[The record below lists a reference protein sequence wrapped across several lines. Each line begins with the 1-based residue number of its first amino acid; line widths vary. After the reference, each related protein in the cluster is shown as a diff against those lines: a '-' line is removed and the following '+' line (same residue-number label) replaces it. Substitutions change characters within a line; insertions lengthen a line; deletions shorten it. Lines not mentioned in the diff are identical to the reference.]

1 VKALENSNNMSSG
14 FIMMRWLFYFYS
26 LLLAPLLYNSIT
38 TSLIP
43 NIVIKYLVAI
53 GYPKRL
59 DLQKILTLQILKTLY
74 SAFLISFLC

>member
-1 VKALENSNNMSSG
+1 MCICVYIYFLL
-14 FIMMRWLFYFYS
+14 FIYS

-43 NIVIKYLVAI
+43 NIVITDLVAI

-59 DLQKILTLQILKTLY
+59 DLQKI
-74 SAFLISFLC
+74 